1 VPASENPNV
10 VLPLDALRDL
20 EAHGAFAR
28 LADFYCTTT
37 GNDQR
42 FADCVRNGKEI
53 AELLWQER
61 IDGVL
66 LVAT

>member
-1 VPASENPNV
+1 VKRIERQRFQVAF
-10 VLPLDALRDL
+10 ARDL
-20 EAHGAFAR
+20 EGRGAFAR